1 MNISFHRRTDLALAA
16 LRTLADAE
24 SIVSRTDLA
33 TRIDT
38 TSSFLPQVLSPL
50 AEAGWVVSTR
60 GPGGG
65 YQLTEAAAEV
75 RILDVVEAIEGPSA
89 TGRCVLR
96 DDSCPGAAE
105 CPVHNVWMEAR
116 RVLLEGFDQV
126 RVIQPTMQGAHP

>member
-16 LRTLADAE
+16 LRTLAAAE
-24 SIVSRTDLA
+24 GIVSRTDLA
-33 TRIDT
+33 SRIET
-38 TSSFLPQVLSPL
+38 TSSFLPQVVSPL
-50 AEAGWVVSTR
+50 VEAGWVVSTR

-75 RILDVVEAIEGPSA
+75 RILEVVEAVEGPSS

-96 DDSCPGAAE
+96 DDPCPGTE
-105 CPVHNVWMEAR
+105 CAVHNVWMEAR

-126 RVIQPTMQGAHP
+126 RVIQPIMQGAQT